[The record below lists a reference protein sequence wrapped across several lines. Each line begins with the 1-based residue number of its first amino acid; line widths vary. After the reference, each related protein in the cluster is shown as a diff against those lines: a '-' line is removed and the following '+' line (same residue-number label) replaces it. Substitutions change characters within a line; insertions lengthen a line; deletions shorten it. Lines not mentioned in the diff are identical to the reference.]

1 MFQFYEFHSTLM
13 CMYTFMCVGIRVGVC
28 VFAGV
33 CIVVYVFE
41 LVCACVY
48 VCVGGGWEK
57 VIVKFKF
64 LKSYIK
70 PIAHC
75 TSLFTSAGPCGTDC
89 PELSEGTIRIQLPWR
104 RRKKKSKAGAIFVSV
119 LIQL

>member
-1 MFQFYEFHSTLM
+1 M

-48 VCVGGGWEK
+48 VCVGGGGE
-57 VIVKFKF
+57 
-64 LKSYIK
+64 
-70 PIAHC
+70 
-75 TSLFTSAGPCGTDC
+75 
-89 PELSEGTIRIQLPWR
+89 
-104 RRKKKSKAGAIFVSV
+104 RK
-119 LIQL
+119 